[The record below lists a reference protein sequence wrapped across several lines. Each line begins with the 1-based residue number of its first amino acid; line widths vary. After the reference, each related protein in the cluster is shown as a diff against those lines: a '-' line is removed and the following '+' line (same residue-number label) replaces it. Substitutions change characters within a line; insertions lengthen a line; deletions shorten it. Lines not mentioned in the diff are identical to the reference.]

1 VTVHKR
7 SRIGGTALAATAA
20 LLLAAC
26 SSSGGG
32 SGSATASGAASGA
45 SATSGSAAGA
55 LPSLKGKHLTVL
67 AEWTGTEQTDFQ
79 AVLSSFEKQ
88 TGASVSYQSGG
99 SNTGTVLQTKIA
111 GGAPPDVAL
120 LPEPGLITTL
130 AQQGAIKPLSAAI
143 QQEVAADYGP
153 GWESMGTVGG
163 KLYSVVYKASDKTT
177 FWYNTA
183 EFNQAGITPPS
194 NWTQFLADC
203 QTLSDAGIT
212 PVSVGGSDGW
222 TLADWFQNIYL
233 SEAGPAM
240 YNKLA
245 HHQIPWTS
253 PSVIKALTTFGQ
265 LLGNQKYLVGGDAGA
280 LQTSFNNSVT
290 QTFTT
295 PPKAAMVF
303 EGDFSATQIT
313 STTKAKIGTDAKFF
327 PFPGPATSSG
337 ASGGS
342 SGFVQVAG
350 DMATALN
357 TDPATMELIQYL
369 ASPAADA
376 IWAHEG
382 GYLTPNKLVPL
393 SDYPDATTQQ
403 EAQMLISAGTN
414 VDFSLDDLS
423 PAAFGG
429 TVGAGYWKD
438 MQDFLKDPANVEGT
452 AKQLEAD
459 ASKVTWSS

>member
-1 VTVHKR
+1 MTLNKSSKISGIAVAAAA
-7 SRIGGTALAATAA
+7 ALALT
-20 LLLAAC
+20 AC
-26 SSSGGG
+26 SSSAKPAPSSTSAGGG
-32 SGSATASGAASGA
+32 SA
-45 SATSGSAAGA
+45 AAGS
-55 LPSLKGKHLTVL
+55 LPSLKGQNLTVL
-67 AEWTGTEQTDFQ
+67 AEWSGAEQTDFQ
-79 AVLSSFEKQ
+79 AVLKQFEQ
-88 TGASVSYQSGG
+88 LTGATVSYQSGG

-120 LPEPGLITTL
+120 IPAPGLVNTL
-130 AQQGAIKPLSAAI
+130 AQEGEIKPLDAAI
-143 QQEVAADYGP
+143 QQEVTADYGP
-153 GWESMGTVGG
+153 GWASMGTVGG
-163 KLYSVVYKASDKTT
+163 KLYSVVYKASNKTT

-183 EFNQAGITPPS
+183 EFAQAGVVPPTD
-194 NWTQFLADC
+194 WTQFLADC

-212 PVSVGGSDGW
+212 PVSIGGSDGW

-245 HHQIPWTS
+245 HHQIPWTD

-265 LLGNQKYLVGGDAGA
+265 LLGNQKFIAGGDAGA
-280 LQTSFNNSVT
+280 LQTSYNNSVT

-313 STTKAKIGTDAKFF
+313 STTKAVIGTDAKFF
-327 PFPGPATSSG
+327 PFPGPTASSG
-337 ASGGS
+337 A
-342 SGFVQVAG
+342 GFVQVAG

-357 TDPATMELIQYL
+357 SNAATMELIQYL
-369 ASPAADA
+369 ASPTADA
-376 IWAHEG
+376 IWARLG
-382 GYLTPNKLVPL
+382 GYLTPNKLVPV

-403 EAQMLISAGTN
+403 EAQMLINAGTN

-438 MQDFLKDPANVEGT
+438 MQDFLKDPANVQGT

-459 ASKVTWSS
+459 ASKVTWS

>member
-1 VTVHKR
+1 MTVHKR
-7 SRIGGTALAATAA
+7 SRIGGTALAAAAA

>member
-1 VTVHKR
+1 M
-7 SRIGGTALAATAA
+7 IGGIAVATAA
-20 LLLAAC
+20 ALALAAC
-26 SSSGGG
+26 SSSSAKPTGGA
-32 SGSATASGAASGA
+32 SGSAGATAGTSTGAAG
-45 SATSGSAAGA
+45 
-55 LPSLKGKHLTVL
+55 LPSLRGQHLTVL
-67 AEWTGTEQTDFQ
+67 AEWTGAEQTDFQ
-79 AVLSSFEKQ
+79 AVLNKFDAL

-111 GGAPPDVAL
+111 GGSPPDVAL
-120 LPEPGLITTL
+120 LPEPGLINTL
-130 AQQGAIKPLSAAI
+130 AQEGDLKPLSPAI
-143 QQEVAADYGP
+143 QQEVAADYGS
-153 GWESMGTVGG
+153 GWESMGTVNG
-163 KLYSVVYKASDKTT
+163 KLYSVVYKASNKTT

-183 EFNQAGITPPS
+183 EFGQAGIAPPT

-203 QTLSDAGIT
+203 QTLSDSGIT
-212 PVSVGGSDGW
+212 PVSIGGSDGW

-240 YNKLA
+240 YDKLA
-245 HHQIPWTS
+245 HHRIPWTD

-265 LLGNQKYLVGGDAGA
+265 LLGNPKFVAGGDTGA

-290 QTFTT
+290 QTFTN

-313 STTKAKIGTDAKFF
+313 STTTAKIGSDAKFF
-327 PFPGPATSSG
+327 PFPGPA
-337 ASGGS
+337 SGGS
-342 SGFVQVAG
+342 SNFVQVAG

-357 TDPATMELIQYL
+357 SNAATMELIQFL

-438 MQDFLKDPANVEGT
+438 MQDFLKDPSNVQAT
-452 AKQLEAD
+452 ARQLEAD
-459 ASKVTWSS
+459 AAKVTWS

>member
-1 VTVHKR
+1 VTAHKR
-7 SRIGGTALAATAA
+7 SRIAGTALAATAA

-32 SGSATASGAASGA
+32 SGSGTASGTAPGA
-45 SATSGSAAGA
+45 SASGTAAGA
-55 LPSLKGKHLTVL
+55 LPSLKGQHLTVL
-67 AEWTGTEQTDFQ
+67 AEWTGAEQADFQ
-79 AVLSSFEKQ
+79 AVLNSFDSL

-111 GGAPPDVAL
+111 GGSPPDVAL
-120 LPEPGLITTL
+120 LPEPGLINTL
-130 AQQGAIKPLSAAI
+130 AQQGAIKPLTPAI

-153 GWESMGTVGG
+153 GWESMGTVDG
-163 KLYSVVYKASDKTT
+163 KLYSVVYKASNKTT

-183 EFNQAGITPPS
+183 QFSQAGITPPS

-212 PVSVGGSDGW
+212 PVSIGGSDGW

-240 YNKLA
+240 YNRLA
-245 HHQIPWTS
+245 HHQIRWTD

-265 LLGNQKYLVGGDAGA
+265 LLGNQKFIAGGDAGA

-313 STTKAKIGTDAKFF
+313 STTTAKIGTDAKFF
-327 PFPGPATSSG
+327 PFPGPAT
-337 ASGGS
+337 GGS
-342 SGFVQVAG
+342 SSFVQVAG

-357 TDPATMELIQYL
+357 SNAATMELIQFL

-382 GYLTPNKLVPL
+382 GYLTPNKLVPV

-403 EAQMLISAGTN
+403 EAQMLINAGTN

-438 MQDFLKDPANVEGT
+438 MQDFLKNPSDVQGT

-459 ASKVTWSS
+459 ADKVQWS

>member
-1 VTVHKR
+1 MAVHKR

-32 SGSATASGAASGA
+32 SGSATASGPASGT

-265 LLGNQKYLVGGDAGA
+265 LLGNQKYIVGGDAGA

-327 PFPGPATSSG
+327 PFPGPATSGS
-337 ASGGS
+337 SGGS

-369 ASPAADA
+369 ASPAADS

-438 MQDFLKDPANVEGT
+438 MQDFLKDPANVQGT

>member
-1 VTVHKR
+1 MTVHKR
-7 SRIGGTALAATAA
+7 SRIGGTALAAAAA

-32 SGSATASGAASGA
+32 SGSGTASGTAPGA
-45 SATSGSAAGA
+45 SASGTAAGA
-55 LPSLKGKHLTVL
+55 LPSLKGQHLTVL
-67 AEWTGTEQTDFQ
+67 AEWTGAEQADFQ
-79 AVLSSFEKQ
+79 AVLNSFDSL

-111 GGAPPDVAL
+111 GGSPPDVAL
-120 LPEPGLITTL
+120 LPEPGLINTL
-130 AQQGAIKPLSAAI
+130 AQQGAIKPLTPAI

-153 GWESMGTVGG
+153 GWESMGTVDG
-163 KLYSVVYKASDKTT
+163 KLYSVVYKASNKTT

-183 EFNQAGITPPS
+183 QFSQAGITPPS

-212 PVSVGGSDGW
+212 PVSIGGSDGW

-245 HHQIPWTS
+245 HHQIPWTD

-265 LLGNQKYLVGGDAGA
+265 LLGNQKFIAGGDAGA

-290 QTFTT
+290 QTFTN

-313 STTKAKIGTDAKFF
+313 STTSAKIGTDAKFF
-327 PFPGPATSSG
+327 PFPGPAT
-337 ASGGS
+337 GGS
-342 SGFVQVAG
+342 SNFVQVAG

-357 TDPATMELIQYL
+357 SNAATMELIQFL

-403 EAQMLISAGTN
+403 EAQMLINAGTN

-438 MQDFLKDPANVEGT
+438 MQDFLKDPSNVQGT
-452 AKQLEAD
+452 ARQLEAD
-459 ASKVTWSS
+459 AAKVSWS

>member
-32 SGSATASGAASGA
+32 SAPGTGPASASGGA
-45 SATSGSAAGA
+45 SAGSGTAAGA

-67 AEWTGTEQTDFQ
+67 AEWSGAEQTDFQ
-79 AVLSSFEKQ
+79 SVLSSFEKQ

-130 AQQGAIKPLSAAI
+130 AQRGAIKPLSPAI

-163 KLYSVVYKASDKTT
+163 KLYSVVYKASNKTT

-183 EFNQAGITPPS
+183 EFSQAGITPPT

-233 SEAGPAM
+233 SEAGPAL

-245 HHQIPWTS
+245 HHQIPWTD
-253 PSVIKALTTFGQ
+253 PSVIRALTTFGQ
-265 LLGNQKYLVGGDAGA
+265 LLGNQKYIAGGDAGA

-290 QTFTT
+290 QTFTS

-313 STTKAKIGTDAKFF
+313 STTTAKVGTAAKFF
-327 PFPGPATSSG
+327 PFPGPA
-337 ASGGS
+337 SGGS
-342 SGFVQVAG
+342 SSFVQVAG

-357 TDPATMELIQYL
+357 TDPATMELVQYL

-382 GYLTPNKLVPL
+382 GYLTPNKQVPL

-438 MQDFLKDPANVEGT
+438 MQDFLKDPANVQGT
-452 AKQLEAD
+452 ARQLEAD
-459 ASKVTWSS
+459 AAKVTWS

>member
-1 VTVHKR
+1 VTAHKG
-7 SRIGGTALAATAA
+7 SRIGATALAATAA

-26 SSSGGG
+26 SSSGSG
-32 SGSATASGAASGA
+32 SGSGTASGAAPGA
-45 SATSGSAAGA
+45 SSSSSTAAAG

-67 AEWTGTEQTDFQ
+67 AEWTGAEQTDFQ
-79 AVLSSFEKQ
+79 AVLNSFDSL

-99 SNTGTVLQTKIA
+99 ANTGTVLQTKIA
-111 GGAPPDVAL
+111 GGSPPDVAL

-130 AQQGAIKPLSAAI
+130 AQQGALKPLTPAI

-183 EFNQAGITPPS
+183 EFSQAGITPPT

-222 TLADWFQNIYL
+222 TLADWFQN
-233 SEAGPAM
+233 
-240 YNKLA
+240 
-245 HHQIPWTS
+245 HQIPWTD

-265 LLGNQKYLVGGDAGA
+265 LLGNQKYIAGGDAGA
-280 LQTSFNNSVT
+280 LQTSFNTSVT

-313 STTKAKIGTDAKFF
+313 STTKATIGTDAKFF
-327 PFPGPATSSG
+327 PFPGPA
-337 ASGGS
+337 GGS
-342 SGFVQVAG
+342 SSFAQVAG

-357 TDPATMELIQYL
+357 TDPATMELIQFL

-403 EAQMLISAGTN
+403 EAQMLISAGPN

-438 MQDFLKDPANVEGT
+438 MQDFLKNPSDVQGT

-459 ASKVTWSS
+459 AAKVQWP

>member
-1 VTVHKR
+1 MTAHKG
-7 SRIGGTALAATAA
+7 SRIGATALAATAA

-26 SSSGGG
+26 SSSGSG
-32 SGSATASGAASGA
+32 SGSGTASGAAPGA
-45 SATSGSAAGA
+45 SSSSSTAAG

-130 AQQGAIKPLSAAI
+130 AEQGALKPLSAAI

-163 KLYSVVYKASDKTT
+163 KLYSVVYKASDKST

-265 LLGNQKYLVGGDAGA
+265 LLGNQKYIVGGDAGA

-337 ASGGS
+337 SSGGS

-438 MQDFLKDPANVEGT
+438 MQDFLKDPSNVQGT
-452 AKQLEAD
+452 ARQLEAD
-459 ASKVTWSS
+459 AAKVTWS

>member
-1 VTVHKR
+1 MNKR
-7 SRIGGTALAATAA
+7 SKIGCIAIATAA
-20 LLLAAC
+20 ALALAAC
-26 SSSGGG
+26 SSSSKTTPNSTASGGG
-32 SGSATASGAASGA
+32 SSTA
-45 SATSGSAAGA
+45 AAGS
-55 LPSLKGKHLTVL
+55 LPSLKGQHLSVL
-67 AEWTGTEQTDFQ
+67 AEWSGAEQTDFQ
-79 AVLSSFEKQ
+79 AVLKKFEQ
-88 TGASVSYQSGG
+88 MTGASVSYQSGG

-120 LPEPGLITTL
+120 IPAPGLVTTL
-130 AQQGAIKPLSAAI
+130 AQEGDIKPLDAAI
-143 QQEVAADYGP
+143 QQEVATDFGP
-153 GWESMGTVGG
+153 GWQAMGTVNG
-163 KLYSVVYKASDKTT
+163 KLYSVVYKAANKTT

-183 EFNQAGITPPS
+183 AFKQAGITPPT

-203 QTLSDAGIT
+203 QTLEDAGIT

-245 HHQIPWTS
+245 HHQIPWTD
-253 PSVIKALTTFGQ
+253 PSVTKALTTFGQ
-265 LLGNQKYLVGGDAGA
+265 LLGNQKFIAGGDAGA

-313 STTKAKIGTDAKFF
+313 STTKAVIGTDAKFF
-327 PFPGPATSSG
+327 PFPGPA
-337 ASGGS
+337 SGGS
-342 SGFVQVAG
+342 SNFVQVAG

-357 TDPATMELIQYL
+357 SNAATMELIQYL
-369 ASPAADA
+369 ASPTADA
-376 IWAHEG
+376 IWAHLG
-382 GYLTPNKLVPL
+382 GYLTPNKQVPV

-403 EAQMLISAGTN
+403 EAQMLVDAGTN

-438 MQDFLKDPANVEGT
+438 MQNFLKDPGNVQGT

-459 ASKVTWSS
+459 ASKVKWS